1 MILPEGQKASDY
13 PKIKLVRKAV
23 SRRNVCKA
31 ESLLAVATD
40 TELACHGVPV
50 IGLSDYEEAA
60 RIILDFI
67 EKKNRTDK

>member
-1 MILPEGQKASDY
+1 MQG
-13 PKIKLVRKAV
+13 
-23 SRRNVCKA
+23 